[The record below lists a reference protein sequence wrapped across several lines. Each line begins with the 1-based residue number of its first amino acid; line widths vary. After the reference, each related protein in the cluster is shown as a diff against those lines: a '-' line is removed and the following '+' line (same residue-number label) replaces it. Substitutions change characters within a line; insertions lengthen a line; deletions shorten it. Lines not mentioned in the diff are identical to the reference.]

1 VLNSVTLVGRIATDV
16 TLQYTPSGRPV
27 AKFRLAVDRPSRDR
41 ENRRENRKADF
52 IPVVTWGA
60 AAEAAAKY
68 LQKGRLAAVRGRIQV
83 REYTDKSG
91 ARRWATEVVG
101 IVSFLPDG
109 RRNGQQAQASQP
121 EPAVSDEDIEAAA
134 LEAGTDI
141 PEDEDVPF

>member
-1 VLNSVTLVGRIATDV
+1 VSQVLNSVTLVGRIATDV

-27 AKFRLAVDRPSRDR
+27 AKFRLAVDRPAKD
-41 ENRRENRKADF
+41 RENRKADF

-91 ARRWATEVVG
+91 IRRWATEVVG

-134 LEAGTDI
+134 LEAGTDT

>member
-27 AKFRLAVDRPSRDR
+27 AKFRLAVDRPSKD
-41 ENRRENRKADF
+41 RENRKADF

-91 ARRWATEVVG
+91 TRRWATEVVG

-134 LEAGTDI
+134 LEAGTDT